1 MISKIIILAIATGIG
16 FASYIPKGI
25 DKAMEDPARI
35 EEYQEYKEIEQE
47 VIAKQESIARAEEEL
62 TTIQKLYIEMEG
74 KAPVECKAI
83 LVEYGIQFEEA
94 ECPKNNA
101 ECEVLPCCNVDIC
114 LRVEDGDEEL
124 QIGYGKIA
132 YNRFG
137 GKYHDR
143 VRIWTEYDMS
153 NIGWPGTPGWERYK
167 GNSHKDQMI
176 YLNRMEFQQ

>member
-47 VIAKQESIARAEEEL
+47 AIARQESIARAEEEL
-62 TTIQKLYIEMEG
+62 TTIQKLYIEIEG
-74 KAPVECKAI
+74 KTPVECKAI
-83 LVEYGIQFEEA
+83 LTEYGIQFKEA

-101 ECEVLPCCNVDIC
+101 ECEVSPCYHVDIC
-114 LRVEDGDEEL
+114 LRVEDSDEKL
-124 QIGYGKIA
+124 QIGYKQIA
-132 YNRFG
+132 YKRG
-137 GKYHDR
+137 YTYITTD
-143 VRIWTEYDMS
+143 YDMS
-153 NIGWPGTPGWERYK
+153 RVGHPGNPGWERYK

-176 YLNRMEFQQ
+176 YLNRME